1 MSTRLPFDPK
11 SPTAA
16 AVRETLRARE
26 NSLRAEVAA
35 ADRAL
40 APADDGGR
48 EVKDQKDE
56 ATLREM
62 GEVGAAEV
70 ERDLAELREI
80 GIALRRLEEGRYGL
94 CLDCDEPIAAARLAA
109 EPFAVRCAACQT
121 LNEQSRARR

>member
-1 MSTRLPFDPK
+1 MSTRIPFDPK
-11 SPTAA
+11 SPAAA

-26 NSLRAEVAA
+26 SSLRTEVAA
-35 ADRAL
+35 AGQAL
-40 APADDGGR
+40 APVDEGGR

-62 GEVGAAEV
+62 GEVGAAGI

-121 LNEQSRARR
+121 LTEQARARR